1 MSPAALRRFVVAL
14 AACLA
19 LLANVLV
26 GTVGAGS
33 ASATTVPWAKMTT
46 AQREVA
52 LASAML
58 ALLNTERT
66 ANHLS
71 RLSGSPTLIKSAL
84 AHNLV
89 MAKDNLMS
97 HQCPGEASPGTRITR
112 AGYKWRAWGE
122 NIGWDSEVTITGIQ
136 NMEKLMYGERAPDN
150 GHRLNILGHYTAVGV
165 SVYIDS
171 VHHKMWYTQD
181 FAAPA

>member
-14 AACLA
+14 AACLG
-19 LLANVLV
+19 LVTGVLV
-26 GTVGAGS
+26 SAGP
-33 ASATTVPWAKMTT
+33 AGATTVPWASMTI
-46 AQREVA
+46 AQREA
-52 LASAML
+52 TMANSMF
-58 ALLNTERT
+58 ALLNLERA
-66 ANHLS
+66 ANHLP
-71 RLSGSPTLIKSAL
+71 RLGGSPTLVKSAL

-112 AGYKWRAWGE
+112 AGYAWRAWAE
-122 NIGWDSEVTITGIQ
+122 NIGWDTDETITGIQ
-136 NMEKLMYGERAPDN
+136 NMERLMYGERAPND

-165 SVYIDS
+165 SVYIDT

-181 FAAPA
+181 FGVPA